1 MDPARLLVKGLPV
14 PDTSAT
20 VEKVFADPE
29 LHGSE
34 TARLYG
40 NKAKT
45 LKVAHSNIRSI
56 SSSLVDRCD
65 EERTINVQL
74 KNNTVKVETEL
85 KMPGTLM
92 AREVLYK
99 DEHLGLRPLRCACH
113 PCMREDYAVC
123 TAFAYTLGEPKWS
136 KYVFV

>member
-1 MDPARLLVKGLPV
+1 MDPERLLAKGLPV
-14 PDTSAT
+14 PDDSAT
-20 VEKVFADPE
+20 VDKVFADPE

-40 NKAKT
+40 NKAKK

-56 SSSLVDRCD
+56 PSSLVDQCD
-65 EERTINVQL
+65 EKRTINVQL

-85 KMPGTLM
+85 KMLGTLM

-113 PCMREDYAVC
+113 PCMWEGYKDC
-123 TAFAYTLGEPKWS
+123 TAKAYTLGEPTWS